1 MSFFD
6 GIRSLFTA
14 RKAEDIQNGENVVDV
29 IDTSGVPEEQ
39 TADEFVAWVKSELE
53 RRRNDRQAFELQWL
67 LNANFL
73 AGHQYC
79 EINPRSHEIE
89 EIEPEYDFLERGVYN
104 RIAPLYDTRMAN
116 LRNVRYLMTVKPA
129 TGDLDDLAKA
139 EISTGLLRYTQRNV
153 NWDSL
158 KDRIY
163 GWSELTGT
171 AFVLSWW
178 DANAGRLIGTVQ
190 EETGGTRDIC
200 EGDLVCGILSPYE
213 VFPESV
219 YKETVDEQRNIITDQ
234 VLDAGAIYDLYGLR
248 VEGRTCDRYVV
259 TPISGAGGYG
269 LDTFSSTVMA
279 TKTERVDG
287 CEHVITFY
295 EPPTKKFP
303 DGRMAIIIGEK
314 LYYYGVLPYERV
326 PIVAVKCKAVTGQ
339 FFGKSFIQELIPL
352 QRAYNGCKN
361 QLHDYIKS
369 IVGEPILIPDGAVES
384 EELDEMIMR
393 GIAPNQIIN
402 YKNEFG
408 TPSRLRH
415 NGIPT
420 EIVNEMNQLAQD
432 MEYAAGISQLMVYG
446 STPSGI
452 TSGTAIESLRQIDN
466 TRLSL
471 TSENMRSA
479 VKELAVKWLH
489 IYKRYATGVRVCNAV
504 GVNAVGGVL
513 TWMADDIN
521 SYDVVFDTENELITS
536 EETQKQNFITAMQM
550 GLFSDE
556 NGTVPVEIREKLIEQ
571 MRINGYSQVMTQNRE
586 QIQNAQRENSFF
598 ESGVIPERYI
608 YDDDAVHLNEHLKYA
623 LQYRFR
629 MLRQKNPE
637 YCKYFDQHI
646 DEHRAAIAEKEQK
659 AMARAMAMQSN
670 NNTERRM

>member
-14 RKAEDIQNGENVVDV
+14 RRAEDIENGDKFVDV
-29 IDTSGVPEEQ
+29 SDRGGVPEDQ
-39 TADEFVAWVKSELE
+39 TAEEFVGWVKSELE
-53 RRRNDRQAFELQWL
+53 RRRGDRQSFELQWL

-79 EINPRSHEIE
+79 DINPRSKEIE
-89 EIEPEYDFLERGVYN
+89 EVEPEYDYMERGVYN
-104 RIAPLYDTRMAN
+104 RIAPIYDTRMAN
-116 LRNVRYLMTVKPA
+116 LRAVRYLMTVKPA
-129 TGDLDDLAKA
+129 TEDLDDLAKA
-139 EISTGLLRYTQRNV
+139 DISTGLLRYTQRNV
-153 NWDSL
+153 GWDGL

-190 EETGGTRDIC
+190 EETGGTRDVC

-213 VFPESV
+213 VFPESA
-219 YKETVDEQRNIITDQ
+219 YKETIDEQRNIITDQ
-234 VLDAGAIYDLYGLR
+234 VLDKEMIYDLYGIR
-248 VEGRTCDRYVV
+248 VDGTACDRYVI

-269 LDTFSSTVMA
+269 LDTYSSTVMA
-279 TKTERVDG
+279 TKTERVQD

-295 EPPTKKFP
+295 ETPSKKYH
-303 DGRMAIIIGEK
+303 DGRMAIIIGDK
-314 LYYYGVLPYERV
+314 LYYYGAMPYDKI
-326 PIVAVKCKAVTGQ
+326 PIVAVKCKAVAGQ

-361 QLHDYIKS
+361 SLHDYIKS
-369 IVGEPILIPDGAVES
+369 VVGEPILMPDGAVDS
-384 EELDEMIMR
+384 EQLDEMIMD

-402 YKNEFG
+402 YKQEFG
-408 TPSRLRH
+408 TPSRLRQY
-415 NGIPT
+415 GVPS

-446 STPSGI
+446 SAPSGV

-489 IYKRYATGVRVCNAV
+489 IYKRYAAGVRVCSAV

-556 NGTVPVEIREKLIEQ
+556 NGVVPVEIREKLIEQ
-571 MRINGYSQVMTQNRE
+571 MRINGYSQIMTQNRE

-637 YCKYFDQHI
+637 LCKLFDQHI
-646 DEHRAAIAEKEQK
+646 DEHKRAIAQKEQE
-659 AMARAMAMQSN
+659 AMARVMAAKNQN
-670 NNTERRM
+670 ERGM

>member
-1 MSFFD
+1 MGFFD
-6 GIRSLFTA
+6 GIRSLFTV
-14 RKAEDIQNGENVVDV
+14 RRVEDIENGEKVVD
-29 IDTSGVPEEQ
+29 INDSGGSQDEQ
-39 TADEFVAWVKSELE
+39 TAQEFVAWVKKELE
-53 RRRNDRQAFELQWL
+53 RRRGDRQSFELQWL

-79 EINPRSHEIE
+79 DINPRSREIE
-89 EIEPEYDFLERGVYN
+89 ETEPEYDYQERGIYN
-104 RIAPLYDTRMAN
+104 RIAPIYDTRMAN
-116 LRNVRYLMTVKPA
+116 LRAVRYLMTVKPA

-139 EISTGLLRYTQRNV
+139 DISTGLLRYTQRNV
-153 NWDSL
+153 GWDGL

-178 DANAGRLIGTVQ
+178 DANAGRLLGTVQ
-190 EETGGTRDIC
+190 EETGGTRDVC

-219 YKETVDEQRNIITDQ
+219 YKETVDEQRNVITDQ
-234 VLDAGAIYDLYGLR
+234 VLDREAIYDLYGVR
-248 VEGRTCDRYVV
+248 VDGRACDRYVV

-269 LDTFSSTVMA
+269 LDTYSSTVMA

-295 EPPTKKFP
+295 EPPTKKYT

-314 LYYYGVLPYERV
+314 LYYYGALPYEKI
-326 PIVAVKCKAVTGQ
+326 PIVSVKCKAVAGQ
-339 FFGKSFIQELIPL
+339 FYGKSFIQELIPL

-361 QLHDYIKS
+361 LLHDYIKAV
-369 IVGEPILIPDGAVES
+369 VGEPILLPDGSVDS
-384 EELDEMIMR
+384 EQLDEMIMN

-402 YKNEFG
+402 YKPEVG

-415 NGIPT
+415 YGAPSEVI
-420 EIVNEMNQLAQD
+420 NEMNQLAQD

-446 STPSGI
+446 SAPSGV

-471 TSENMRSA
+471 TSENMRNA

-489 IYKRYATGVRVCNAV
+489 IYKRYAAGARVCNAV
-504 GVNAVGGVL
+504 GANAVGGVM

-521 SYDVVFDTENELITS
+521 SFDIIFDTENELITS
-536 EETQKQNFITAMQM
+536 EETQRQRFIEAMQM
-550 GLFSDE
+550 GLFADE
-556 NGTVPVEIREKLIEQ
+556 NGTVPVEVREKIIEA
-571 MRINGYSQVMTQNRE
+571 MRINGYSQIMTQNRE
-586 QIQNAQRENSFF
+586 QMQNAQRENSFF

-608 YDDDAVHLNEHLKYA
+608 YDDDELHLNEHLKYA

-629 MLRQKNPE
+629 ILRQKNPE
-637 YCKYFDQHI
+637 YCELFDKHI
-646 DEHRAAIAEKEQK
+646 NEHKQAIERKKQEAVAQAVAAQN
-659 AMARAMAMQSN
+659 QN
-670 NNTERRM
+670 ERRM